1 MRRLPLAAV
10 ALAAFGLASVPEAQA
25 RFLTPQLAAAALV
38 EPAACTVRRIRTVR
52 PNGRVVY
59 RTVRRCTVDPVERC
73 RVTRER
79 VYRPNGDVVIRSV
92 RRCR

>member
-1 MRRLPLAAV
+1 MRLLPVAF
-10 ALAAFGLASVPEAQA
+10 ALAAFGVVSVPEAQA
-25 RFLTPQLAAAALV
+25 RFPAPQPEAAALI
-38 EPAACTVRRIRTVR
+38 EPAACTVRQVRTVR

-59 RTVRRCTVDPVERC
+59 RTVRRCTVDPVGRC

-79 VYRPNGDVVIRSV
+79 VFRQDGSVVIRSV